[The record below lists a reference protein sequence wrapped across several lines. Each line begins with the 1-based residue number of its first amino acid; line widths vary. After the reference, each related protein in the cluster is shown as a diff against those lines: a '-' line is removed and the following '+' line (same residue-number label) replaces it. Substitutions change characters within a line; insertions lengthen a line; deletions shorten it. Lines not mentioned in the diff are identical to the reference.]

1 MAQAKPKKP
10 TEYLTGQSAL
20 YVPRCPL
27 CEAPIDLQA
36 TVESFGAPQ
45 GWQFY
50 GYQGERWIKCRG
62 ESGAYQFTHFI
73 TLLNGRHSHRLAWI
87 KAAVDVEATQ
97 ESFL

>member
-1 MAQAKPKKP
+1 MAKTPKP
-10 TEYLTGQSAL
+10 TEFMTRDTTL
-20 YVPRCPL
+20 YSPKCPTCGEL
-27 CEAPIDLQA
+27 IDLQA

-87 KAAVDVEATQ
+87 KAAVEVEATQ

>member
-10 TEYLTGQSAL
+10 TEYMTGQSAL
-20 YVPRCPL
+20 YAPKCPH
-27 CEAPIDLQA
+27 CGASIDLQA

-73 TLLNGRHSHRLAWI
+73 TLVNRRQSHRLAWV
-87 KAAVDVEATQ
+87 KPAVEVTTEQPA
-97 ESFL
+97 LL